1 MKDHPG
7 KLYGIV
13 GVSLFVCLVALILFF
28 AVFLVFPA
36 IGYNAIQTKD
46 EAVAAAWGDVEAA
59 FQRRAD
65 LIPSLVAVVKGVAA
79 HEKEIVTAV
88 TEARAG
94 IHTLKTDR
102 DALIK
107 NPEDFEKFLQSQAV
121 LNAALSRLFRA
132 AQKYPELKATQ
143 AFRDL
148 SYQLEGSENRIHVAR
163 TRYNDAVMAFNQ
175 HIRRF
180 PNNLINRYSLNLPRH
195 RPFRSEEGAGNPPP
209 IDFTSQ

>member
-13 GVSLFVCLVALILFF
+13 GISLFICLVALVVFV

-65 LIPSLVAVVKGVAA
+65 LIPNLVAVVKGVAA

-88 TEARAG
+88 VKARTE
-94 IHTLKTDR
+94 IHTLNADH

-107 NPEDFEKFLQSQAV
+107 NPGDFEKFQQFQAV
-121 LNAALSRLFRA
+121 LYAALSRLFMA
-132 AQKYPELKATQ
+132 AQKYPELKASQ

-148 SYQLEGSENRIHVAR
+148 SHQLEGSENRIHVAR
-163 TRYNDAVMAFNQ
+163 KRYNDAVMAFNQ

-195 RPFRSEEGAGNPPP
+195 RPFRSDKGAGNAPP